1 MRICETVGLPGL
13 GFSVGGVGDV
23 GGCVGTS
30 VGGYVGVSVGN
41 GVGGCFVVVD
51 GVSGLSGVV
60 FVGESENVTRRRRGD
75 RIKA

>member
-13 GFSVGGVGDV
+13 GFSVGDVGDV

-30 VGGYVGVSVGN
+30 VGGYV
-41 GVGGCFVVVD
+41 GCFVVVD